1 MSFAQALTGTK
12 NNLSDEGQTFLT
24 SWSGLGGIGKSWK
37 CEGSSGIWIRISQ
50 EGQVCF
56 LTCTAH
62 LWYHSIWGGLKI
74 AHTSINLSDLCK
86 SRKPCLHC
94 QKLPKCPVFMPW
106 LEAPVCAGRQIPLA
120 VQAQGFPGALRAQN
134 DSQVCPQML
143 PLAWLQFSCLSPSVL
158 FSFWPAHPTP
168 ATFCQPYSSQ
178 WSIITFLCSH
188 WWLLEG
194 AALCRCSNWNHNLC
208 SNEYLSRVHHS
219 KWESVNPKSLQ
230 EVDRERLAGWSYTQ
244 GVNSPTIKITRY
256 Y

>member
-1 MSFAQALTGTK
+1 MGKQVPYECSDVIDAQEAQQASFFPGTVVKWMSFAQALTGTK

-134 DSQVCPQML
+134 DSQGLSPNAPSGMAAVQLPEPVCSFLLLASSSYPSHLLPALFFPVINNYLSLL
-143 PLAWLQFSCLSPSVL
+143 PLMAS
-158 FSFWPAHPTP
+158 
-168 ATFCQPYSSQ
+168 
-178 WSIITFLCSH
+178 
-188 WWLLEG
+188 G
-194 AALCRCSNWNHNLC
+194 RG
-208 SNEYLSRVHHS
+208 
-219 KWESVNPKSLQ
+219 SLMS
-230 EVDRERLAGWSYTQ
+230 L
-244 GVNSPTIKITRY
+244 
-256 Y
+256 